1 MTLTQLTDHVWIWPC
16 LAKEAMMQPNVGVVI
31 GQSETV
37 LIDAGNGAPHA
48 QQIKN
53 ALQEMGAPP
62 V

>member
-48 QQIKN
+48 
-53 ALQEMGAPP
+53 
-62 V
+62 